1 MRIPKVALDTLRTAY
16 SEGTRVCLVKMD
28 DDQAPP
34 IGTKG
39 TVRCVDDIGTIHVN
53 WDNGSSLGV
62 VWGEDEVEKEG

>member
-1 MRIPKVALDTLRTAY
+1 MRIPKVALDTLRAAY
-16 SEGTRVCLVKMD
+16 PEGTRVCLVKMD